1 MVYQLL
7 DRVIRYV
14 LTWVL
19 TAFVGSLFPPPA
31 PKLAWSFSSLRAK
44 SYNRP

>member
-19 TAFVGSLFPPPA
+19 TAFVESLFPPPA
-31 PKLAWSFSSLRAK
+31 LKLAVSFRRL
-44 SYNRP
+44 